1 MFENIKEMMTENK
14 LSAANKRLDENSKR
28 YRESRAKSSIS
39 VASASRPRS
48 GSLSQRDTILIA
60 GNEDISEKR
69 QARIKKGEFSERYLS
84 DSAVVKAGAL
94 VAGCGAAVVAG
105 IALGIATPIS
115 PALASL
121 AFASI
126 LYPASG
132 LFNGLVMSWPRMVGT
147 SVGLGLTAGAINLVP
162 AIAGPLGVGI
172 GIIGGLAIYGA
183 TTRMR

>member
-1 MFENIKEMMTENK
+1 MLENIKEMMTENK

-28 YRESRAKSSIS
+28 YRGSWAKSP
-39 VASASRPRS
+39 VPAASTSRPRS
-48 GSLSQRDTILIA
+48 GSLSQRDAILIA
-60 GNEDISEKR
+60 GNKDIYEKR
-69 QARIKKGEFSERYLS
+69 QARIEKGQFRERFLS

-94 VAGCGAAVVAG
+94 MVGCGAAVVAG

-115 PALASL
+115 PVLASL

-132 LFNGLVMSWPRMVGT
+132 LFNGLVMSWPRMIGT
-147 SVGLGLTAGAINLVP
+147 SVGLGVTAGVINLAP
-162 AIAGPLGVGI
+162 AIAGPLGVGMS
-172 GIIGGLAIYGA
+172 IIGGLAIYGA